1 TESLAGPRW
10 ATIHVICEWALGVA
24 GRGAAAP
31 AAPATRPCS
40 SQASACTLL
49 NQASLKLGQGRKDVE
64 HELPGRRRG
73 IDRAITQRAKPHLP
87 LEGFVKLLRRRC
99 SSGKR
104 VPLPGPTR
112 PLGGP
117 LCPRYFCP

>member
-1 TESLAGPRW
+1 WGGQRGVSIEGMGEL
-10 ATIHVICEWALGVA
+10 ELGVSR
-24 GRGAAAP
+24 RGGAAP